1 MENVI
6 FMNIS
11 CHHIHLKVLSCFLLS
26 FMYISS
32 ILQYLVSMASMGC
45 CTGAK
50 PCVTVNSS
58 LEVETLEEA
67 SCSLE
72 PDEAEDEE
80 VTLAPR
86 PSPVPVRAAVTRHTA
101 LTRYQHICFPKIF
114 YPIP

>member
-1 MENVI
+1 M
-6 FMNIS
+6 
-11 CHHIHLKVLSCFLLS
+11 FLI
-26 FMYISS
+26 YISS
-32 ILQYLVSMASMGC
+32 ILQYLLSMASMGC

-72 PDEAEDEE
+72 PDEPAEDEE

-101 LTRYQHICFPKIF
+101 LTRYQIICCPKIF
-114 YPIP
+114 YSTL

>member
-1 MENVI
+1 M
-6 FMNIS
+6 
-11 CHHIHLKVLSCFLLS
+11 FLI
-26 FMYISS
+26 YISS
-32 ILQYLVSMASMGC
+32 ILQYLLSLASMGC

-86 PSPVPVRAAVTRHTA
+86 PSPVPARAAVTRHIA
-101 LTRYQHICFPKIF
+101 LTRYQNICFPKIF
-114 YPIP
+114 YLTL

>member
-1 MENVI
+1 M
-6 FMNIS
+6 
-11 CHHIHLKVLSCFLLS
+11 FLI
-26 FMYISS
+26 YISS
-32 ILQYLVSMASMGC
+32 ILQYLLSMASMGC

-86 PSPVPVRAAVTRHTA
+86 PSPVPAPRAAVTRHIA
-101 LTRYQHICFPKIF
+101 LARYQNICFPKIF
-114 YPIP
+114 YSTL

>member
-1 MENVI
+1 MV
-6 FMNIS
+6 
-11 CHHIHLKVLSCFLLS
+11 
-26 FMYISS
+26 
-32 ILQYLVSMASMGC
+32 SMGC

-80 VTLAPR
+80 VTVAPR

-101 LTRYQHICFPKIF
+101 LTKYQHICFPKIF
-114 YPIP
+114 CPIP

>member
-1 MENVI
+1 M
-6 FMNIS
+6 
-11 CHHIHLKVLSCFLLS
+11 FLI
-26 FMYISS
+26 YISS
-32 ILQYLVSMASMGC
+32 ILQYLLSMASMGC

-86 PSPVPVRAAVTRHTA
+86 PSPVPAPRAAVTRHTA
-101 LTRYQHICFPKIF
+101 LTRYKNICFPKIF
-114 YPIP
+114 YSTL

>member
-1 MENVI
+1 M
-6 FMNIS
+6 
-11 CHHIHLKVLSCFLLS
+11 FLI
-26 FMYISS
+26 YISS
-32 ILQYLVSMASMGC
+32 ILQYLLSMASMGC

-72 PDEAEDEE
+72 PDDAEDEE

-86 PSPVPVRAAVTRHTA
+86 PSPVPVRAAVTRHTT
-101 LTRYQHICFPKIF
+101 LTRYQNICFPKIF
-114 YPIP
+114 YSTL